1 MFLRSLLPASVS
13 LVLLLA
19 AGCRDEKIAT
29 YRVPKETVAETPPS
43 SAPTAT
49 GPDMTSTAV
58 PTASGDSLV
67 WTAPATWESRPASA
81 MRKATYVIS
90 GDAGAT
96 AELAITAFTGDV
108 GGTLANVN
116 RWRGQLTLP
125 PIDADALPA
134 ALAHV
139 DFNGLHAD
147 VVELIAPDGAK
158 RVLGAIVPADGVT
171 WFFKLSG
178 PDSLVSREKPAF
190 LDFLKTIKTR

>member
-1 MFLRSLLPASVS
+1 MFLRSLLPVSAS

-43 SAPTAT
+43 TPSATA
-49 GPDMTSTAV
+49 PDMASTAV
-58 PTASGDSLV
+58 PTASSDSLV
-67 WTAPATWESRPASA
+67 WTAPATWESRPASS

-96 AELAITAFTGDV
+96 AELAITAFPGDV

-125 PIDADALPA
+125 PIGADALSS
-134 ALAHV
+134 ALTHV

-147 VVELIAPDGAK
+147 VVELAAPDGAK
-158 RVLGAIVPADGVT
+158 RVLGAIVPFNGAT
-171 WFFKLSG
+171 WFFKLTGS
-178 PDSLVSREKPAF
+178 DALVLREKPAF
-190 LDFLKTIKTR
+190 LAFLQTIKAP